1 MTALLL
7 AAGIMFG
14 VAGLAALIRIIIG
27 PTNLDRVVAAD
38 VFTATLVCWMGLW
51 MVANKDTTLL
61 PVLIALAL
69 FAIVGT
75 VSVARLLARKEE
87 DS

>member
-1 MTALLL
+1 MSSALLL
-7 AAGIMFG
+7 LAGVMFG
-14 VAGLAALIRIIIG
+14 LAGLAAIARIIIG

-38 VFTATLVCWMGLW
+38 VLTATLVCWLGVW
-51 MVANKDTTLL
+51 MIANKDTTLL

-87 DS
+87 D

>member
-1 MTALLL
+1 MSSALLL
-7 AAGIMFG
+7 LAGVMFG
-14 VAGLAALIRIIIG
+14 VAGLAAVIRIIIG

-38 VFTATLVCWMGLW
+38 VLTATLVCWLGVW
-51 MVANKDTTLL
+51 MIANKDTTLL

-87 DS
+87 D

>member
-1 MTALLL
+1 MSSALLL
-7 AAGIMFG
+7 LAGVMFG
-14 VAGLAALIRIIIG
+14 LAGLAAVARIIMG

-38 VFTATLVCWMGLW
+38 VLTATLVCWLGVW
-51 MVANKDTTLL
+51 MIANKDTTLL

-87 DS
+87 D

>member
-7 AAGIMFG
+7 TAGIMFG
-14 VAGLAALIRIIIG
+14 IAGLAAIIRIILG

-38 VFTATLVCWMGLW
+38 VFAATLVCWMGVW

-61 PVLIALAL
+61 PVLIALAM

-87 DS
+87 N

>member
-7 AAGIMFG
+7 TAGIMFG
-14 VAGLAALIRIIIG
+14 VAGLAALIRVLIG

-38 VFTATLVCWMGLW
+38 VFTATLVCWMGVW
-51 MVANKDTTLL
+51 MIANKDTTLL
-61 PVLIALAL
+61 PVLIALAM

-87 DS
+87 D